1 MALDFGENGYEGM
14 FKKALKDGINL
25 FCGAGFSVEAEDSEG
40 IKLPVGDDLLKELKT
55 KFSSIANFTQLP
67 KACTKLT
74 RTEKNK
80 FYEYLNKRFDVKK
93 FSKLYLNIF
102 SIKVVNIYTTNI
114 DDLLFKIYEKAPNF
128 RLLQD
133 ISIKGNIYNNR
144 KDKEKNIFEIK
155 YYPLHGCVRNK
166 GDYVFGATDIASA
179 FSNKDIKSSWRS
191 LAEDAKEKAILF
203 WGWNFEDSGPI
214 EAMYGS
220 ENNINSNTK
229 RWVLL
234 YNPDEETVEYLKS
247 LQFNIIKGSTI
258 DMLNYIGNL
267 EDEENLDD
275 CEKELDNELEN
286 EYLSKFNIPQN
297 DANMTAYPMDCFFID
312 YTPRWSQIYSG
323 RIPKLI
329 HYKRIADSI
338 ALGKDVIIYGM
349 RCSGKTTLLMQL
361 AVDKELSDRVR
372 HFMVSPSIEQ
382 AEIYLKALGGKKSLL
397 FVDEGFRDTDA
408 VIKLLNAKNVQLI
421 LADRDF
427 DYERQYHKISKC
439 SFEPVDVTEIIS
451 EDAQNII
458 NIIPEKLIQRR
469 SNEKFKKDPTLLTLL
484 AEILKS
490 AKFNFMKG
498 FIEKDYDAARVFLMI
513 CYVHSCGIPCSYDMV
528 YSYLGDENYSWK
540 QMYEI
545 IHRVGELISQNTE
558 FFGQYNIEQEL
569 QDYYQCRS
577 RFLAEKIMK
586 SIPQGNEFLA
596 KMLMEF
602 AQNVPPYKICQY
614 DKFKRNGY
622 DADLMVR
629 AFKNVDMGEEFY
641 NKCLEK
647 DDSAYIYQQAAIYFS
662 RSGEFKKA
670 FEWIDKASNMSNY
683 NKFSIDS
690 TYAQIYFDVNIKTD
704 KEQCKKALEI
714 LNDCCK
720 NDQRKAIHFTAFS
733 KRVVKFYENY
743 VNESDIYI
751 TEALS
756 YIDEG
761 LTDNGVSLSEKN
773 KKELRNYKNK
783 LEMYKIRLGTK

>member
-275 CEKELDNELEN
+275 CEKELDN
-286 EYLSKFNIPQN
+286 
-297 DANMTAYPMDCFFID
+297 
-312 YTPRWSQIYSG
+312 
-323 RIPKLI
+323 
-329 HYKRIADSI
+329 
-338 ALGKDVIIYGM
+338 
-349 RCSGKTTLLMQL
+349 
-361 AVDKELSDRVR
+361 
-372 HFMVSPSIEQ
+372 
-382 AEIYLKALGGKKSLL
+382 
-397 FVDEGFRDTDA
+397 
-408 VIKLLNAKNVQLI
+408 
-421 LADRDF
+421 
-427 DYERQYHKISKC
+427 
-439 SFEPVDVTEIIS
+439 
-451 EDAQNII
+451 
-458 NIIPEKLIQRR
+458 
-469 SNEKFKKDPTLLTLL
+469 DPL
-484 AEILKS
+484 
-490 AKFNFMKG
+490 
-498 FIEKDYDAARVFLMI
+498 V
-513 CYVHSCGIPCSYDMV
+513 
-528 YSYLGDENYSWK
+528 
-540 QMYEI
+540 
-545 IHRVGELISQNTE
+545 
-558 FFGQYNIEQEL
+558 
-569 QDYYQCRS
+569 
-577 RFLAEKIMK
+577 
-586 SIPQGNEFLA
+586 
-596 KMLMEF
+596 
-602 AQNVPPYKICQY
+602 
-614 DKFKRNGY
+614 
-622 DADLMVR
+622 
-629 AFKNVDMGEEFY
+629 
-641 NKCLEK
+641 
-647 DDSAYIYQQAAIYFS
+647 
-662 RSGEFKKA
+662 
-670 FEWIDKASNMSNY
+670 
-683 NKFSIDS
+683 
-690 TYAQIYFDVNIKTD
+690 
-704 KEQCKKALEI
+704 
-714 LNDCCK
+714 
-720 NDQRKAIHFTAFS
+720 
-733 KRVVKFYENY
+733 
-743 VNESDIYI
+743 
-751 TEALS
+751 
-756 YIDEG
+756 
-761 LTDNGVSLSEKN
+761 
-773 KKELRNYKNK
+773 
-783 LEMYKIRLGTK
+783 